1 MPEQTCKLMDGHN
14 GVKMCA
20 VHKVP
25 LQQQT
30 MTELAIGVSPADFT
44 AWICPVSGKTIMI
57 PSF

>member
-1 MPEQTCKLMDGHN
+1 MPEETCKPMDGPN
-14 GVKMCA
+14 GVKICV

-30 MTELAIGVSPADFT
+30 MTELSTGVSPSDFT

-57 PSF
+57 PTF